1 MTVLSVEPGKI
12 PKVIELENTLSAMQK
27 QVGGLI
33 QAIYPFEEPIAL
45 VCNEE
50 GKLLGLPPNRCLRDE
65 EGHIYDVVSGSF
77 FLCAAPPDSE
87 HFEGLTEEQLA
98 CCMERFRHPECFL
111 TVNGQLVVLK
121 LD

>member
-12 PKVIELENTLSAMQK
+12 PEVMELENTLSAMQK

-77 FLCAAPPDSE
+77 FLCAAPSSCAR
-87 HFEGLTEEQLA
+87 L
-98 CCMERFRHPECFL
+98 RR
-111 TVNGQLVVLK
+111 TVSILRV
-121 LD
+121 